1 MLPVTDDSFQ
11 AVQFE
16 LAADTNP
23 GLLPRLLAPFARR
36 DLVLDRVKTWR
47 NGALIEAVLAIDEMP
62 SEMVHLVEKN
72 LRQIVGIRRLT
83 VTLGRVTRQVA

>member
-1 MLPVTDDSFQ
+1 MLPVTDASFQ

-16 LAADTNP
+16 LAADADP

-36 DLVLDRVKTWR
+36 DLVLDRVKTGR
-47 NGALIEAVLAIDEMP
+47 NGALIEAVLAIDAMP
-62 SEMVHLVEKN
+62 TEIVHLIEHN

-83 VTLGRVTRQVA
+83 VMLRRVTRQVA